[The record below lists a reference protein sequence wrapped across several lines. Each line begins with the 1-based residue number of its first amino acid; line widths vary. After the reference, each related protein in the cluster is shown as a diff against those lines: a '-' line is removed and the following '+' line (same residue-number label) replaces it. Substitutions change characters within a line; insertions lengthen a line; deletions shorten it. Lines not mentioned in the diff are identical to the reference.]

1 MILCP
6 NTNSFGLTGY
16 WLKLL
21 NYPPPPV
28 IDFEIEDDAVTDDE
42 TPE

>member
-1 MILCP
+1 MPEYEFIW
-6 NTNSFGLTGY
+6 TNGVLVETVE
-16 WLKLL
+16 L
-21 NYPPPPV
+21 PPPPV